1 LGQKLDANWQ
11 KIAVWVGETKK
22 TTGFNAGGF

>member
-11 KIAVWVGETKK
+11 KIAVCLVKMKK
-22 TTGFNAGGF
+22 ATEFNTGGF

>member
-1 LGQKLDANWQ
+1 LGQKSDANWQ
-11 KIAVWVGETKK
+11 KIAVWLVKMKK